1 MSQITPTAASFDH
14 GKFMKYNVGRLILRD
29 LELIQRTDYTHTCI
43 YIQIN
48 QTLLI
53 FYKWFEKCNDIKRGQ
68 VHVRKKHLQL

>member
-43 YIQIN
+43 YIQIS
-48 QTLLI
+48 QSLLI
-53 FYKWFEKCNDIKRGQ
+53 FNKLFDYYFILNK
-68 VHVRKKHLQL
+68 